1 LETTLRRALR
11 VLLLVAM
18 LGSLGSLIG
27 VSDAAA
33 AVRLPAAGSGTPPV
47 PTSSISPDPQANRVT
62 YCVDNYAPNSTV
74 SVTNQAN
81 GETGSIH
88 TDANGHGCTHIPV
101 KTDCSQSVN
110 NTIVASGTDQ
120 AGKPA
125 SSQATYNAPPDS
137 SKCASPKPT
146 PTRHCDPSQATL
158 SVYVVEQGATVTGSA
173 CGFTPSETVAGFIH
187 SQPVFIGDTAATEDG
202 SAVMSGPIPTC
213 IEPGQHTFTLE
224 GETSGRV
231 ASASFTVTPSEAC
244 SRTAL
249 PAGGILPGIGGTGGG
264 GGLAF
269 TGANIAA
276 LVVAALLLLVVGT
289 LLVATV
295 RRRRTATAA

>member
-1 LETTLRRALR
+1 MT
-11 VLLLVAM
+11 
-18 LGSLGSLIG
+18 
-27 VSDAAA
+27 
-33 AVRLPAAGSGTPPV
+33 
-47 PTSSISPDPQANRVT
+47 
-62 YCVDNYAPNSTV
+62 
-74 SVTNQAN
+74 
-81 GETGSIH
+81 
-88 TDANGHGCTHIPV
+88 
-101 KTDCSQSVN
+101 
-110 NTIVASGTDQ
+110 
-120 AGKPA
+120 
-125 SSQATYNAPPDS
+125 
-137 SKCASPKPT
+137 
-146 PTRHCDPSQATL
+146 
-158 SVYVVEQGATVTGSA
+158 
-173 CGFTPSETVAGFIH
+173 
-187 SQPVFIGDTAATEDG
+187 
-202 SAVMSGPIPTC
+202 GPIPNC